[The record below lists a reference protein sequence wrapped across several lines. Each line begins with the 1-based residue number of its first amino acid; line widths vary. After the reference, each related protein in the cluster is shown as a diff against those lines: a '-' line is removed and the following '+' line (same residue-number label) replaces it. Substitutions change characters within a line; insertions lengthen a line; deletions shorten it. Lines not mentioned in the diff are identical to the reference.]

1 MHLFMLKKNLS
12 KMKLLACAP
21 LLLAFSG
28 CATQPA
34 AVTQS
39 GSSTSTNTAAG
50 TQITKP
56 SGFEN
61 FFGIISPYRISVQ
74 QGNFVSQE
82 MVTQLKEG
90 MTREQVR
97 FLLGT
102 ALLTDMFHE
111 DRWDYPFRMLKPNGE
126 VIASR
131 VAIFFK
137 NNTVERFE
145 GGNLPTEKEYLAHIT
160 NSAITS
166 RIETMPGSETPSKKK

>member
-1 MHLFMLKKNLS
+1 MPFTLFKKKSSQFALS
-12 KMKLLACAP
+12 GLTSLLV
-21 LLLAFSG
+21 LLSG
-28 CATQPA
+28 CATQKA
-34 AVTQS
+34 AVD
-39 GSSTSTNTAAG
+39 TADANAAKG
-50 TQITKP
+50 TQIVKP
-56 SGFEN
+56 TGFDKL
-61 FFGIISPYRISVQ
+61 FGLISPYRISVQ

-82 MVTQLKEG
+82 MVAQLKEG

-145 GGNLPTEKEYLAHIT
+145 GGDLPTEKEYLAHIT
-160 NSAITS
+160 NSAIAS
-166 RIETMPGSETPSKKK
+166 RSESSPLETPKKK

>member
-1 MHLFMLKKNLS
+1 MHLFMLEKKLGTI
-12 KMKLLACAP
+12 KFLACAP

-34 AVTQS
+34 AVAQS
-39 GSSTSTNTAAG
+39 NTGTNTTAG

-56 SGFEN
+56 SGFDK

-131 VAIFFK
+131 LAIFFK
-137 NNTVERFE
+137 NNTVARFE
-145 GGNLPTEKEYLAHIT
+145 GGDLPTEKEYLAHIT

-166 RIETMPGSETPSKKK
+166 RIESMPDSETASPKKK